1 MKKTSKKLVTVVAT
15 VAAVAAMSVTSFA
28 ATDANF
34 WKNLST
40 SDAATIANAIHEE
53 YVAVGDDNHYVDGLE
68 LLKDHS
74 KAPVASA
81 GVLATG
87 AKYAIGTESYRA
99 LTSAGKAAIANVK
112 HAENVANG
120 IDNSY
125 VQK

>member
-15 VAAVAAMSVTSFA
+15 VAAVTAMSVTSFA
-28 ATDANF
+28 MQSGDSWAT
-34 WKNLST
+34 KNS
-40 SDAATIANAIHEE
+40 SEAAAFANAIHDEN
-53 YVAVGDDNHYVDGLE
+53 VAVGDDNAYVDGLE
-68 LLKDHS
+68 LLKEAS
-74 KAPVASA
+74 KTEVGSA

-99 LTSAGKAAIANVK
+99 LTSAEKAAIANVK
-112 HAENVANG
+112 HAENVASG

>member
-40 SDAATIANAIHEE
+40 EEAASIANAIHGEN
-53 YVAVGDDNHYVDGLE
+53 VANGDDNSYVDGLE

-74 KAPVASA
+74 KASVATA

-87 AKYAIGTESYRA
+87 AKFAIGKESYRA
-99 LTSAGKAAIANVK
+99 LTSAEKAAIANVL
-112 HAENVANG
+112 HVENVANG